1 MNFWETFLIVR
12 KGQNKMKKQK
22 KEGIDLNVKLVLW
35 DKVTFQIFSILWI

>member
-1 MNFWETFLIVR
+1 MIVR

-35 DKVTFQIFSILWI
+35 DKVTFQIFSILWK

>member
-1 MNFWETFLIVR
+1 MNFRETFLIVR